1 MFLSNNLFSIQNFI
15 SIFTNYN
22 ASSSSS
28 SSSSNDNYHNVHIL
42 VTFSHMATWGCPTI
56 SFSALCCDWSRFS
69 NLRSSIQLYGRCN
82 NSWISYSPS
91 HSTRH
96 HVSLNNAHRC
106 CAGYTYF
113 MLSF

>member
-42 VTFSHMATWGCPTI
+42 VTFSHMAT
-56 SFSALCCDWSRFS
+56 
-69 NLRSSIQLYGRCN
+69 
-82 NSWISYSPS
+82 
-91 HSTRH
+91 
-96 HVSLNNAHRC
+96 
-106 CAGYTYF
+106 
-113 MLSF
+113 